1 MTKLGLD
8 LDDSSSSADVKAQNP
23 EEARRQSAQSY
34 VQYLEHAS
42 QCRDANCRSTSC
54 QKMKRNLNHVKTCQ
68 RGHTKGCPTCK
79 GMLQLIYAHAKVC
92 KETKCLVPF
101 CPHVKQKFQQKR
113 AQQQFKQQQ
122 LMRRRIALMQHG
134 PEKESSAAQ
143 TQPTSDPPTPSISGP
158 HGGGGG
164 CGLGGKYMFGMA
176 PSPPTGALMAARQ
189 AEHTAQRQAGIG
201 MPTGYPMQ
209 GMAIQQ
215 QQHLQRSMMMT
226 PNHMI
231 DQQQQQQAM
240 YPGPGGGGGGGS
252 GSMSMQEEMMYHSHQ
267 HGITSQGMHCPPH
280 PMDQMC
286 LQQQIQQQQQL
297 QQQMQPGQA
306 TSKQIAMLVAKVKA
320 QSSPQQNPE
329 VMTMLKQNPQLMA
342 SFIKQVSQSLIVFYA
357 DLLLWHLWLNWKSI

>member
-8 LDDSSSSADVKAQNP
+8 LDDNSSGVDAVKTQNP

-54 QKMKRNLNHVKTCQ
+54 QKMKRNLAHVKTCGK
-68 RGHTKGCPTCK
+68 GHAKGCPTCK

-101 CPHVKQKFQQKR
+101 CPQVKQKFQQKR
-113 AQQQFKQQQ
+113 AQKQFKQQQ
-122 LMRRRIALMQHG
+122 LMRRRIALMQHTGG
-134 PEKESSAAQ
+134 PEKETASTVQA
-143 TQPTSDPPTPSISGP
+143 QPTSDPPTPGVSGP
-158 HGGGGG
+158 HGGVGGG
-164 CGLGGKYMFGMA
+164 CGIGGKYMFGMT

-201 MPTGYPMQ
+201 MSSTGGYQMQ

-215 QQHLQRSMMMT
+215 QQQQLQRSMMMT
-226 PNHMI
+226 TPNHMM
-231 DQQQQQQAM
+231 DQQQHAM
-240 YPGPGGGGGGGS
+240 MYSGSVGPGS
-252 GSMSMQEEMMYHSHQ
+252 GPMMSMQEEMMYHSHQ
-267 HGITSQGMHCPPH
+267 QHGMHGPPH

-286 LQQQIQQQQQL
+286 LQQQQQQLQHQQL
-297 QQQMQPGQA
+297 QQQLHQLQPGQA

-342 SFIKQVSQSLIVFYA
+342 SFIKQV
-357 DLLLWHLWLNWKSI
+357 